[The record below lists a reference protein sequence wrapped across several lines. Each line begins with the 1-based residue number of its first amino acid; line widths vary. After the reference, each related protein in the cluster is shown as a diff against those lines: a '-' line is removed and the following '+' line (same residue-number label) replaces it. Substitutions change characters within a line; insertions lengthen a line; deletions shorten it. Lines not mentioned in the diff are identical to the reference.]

1 MSEPASTA
9 MIAGPGEAGRQMPRG
24 VRGGIIAAG
33 RGAGLTGLALAGL
46 GLLLVMLLGL
56 FLVAVGFGV
65 MAEGSLPS
73 NQRAVTVAV
82 LVLGGLVLTLTLT
95 VPALLG
101 IRQLARLTR
110 ELTGQWA
117 GRPIADPYQPPR
129 PGQLP
134 FRIRLRWL
142 ATDPA
147 TRRDLAWAVL
157 GPVYGLLTGA
167 LPAIAIVTGFLLT
180 GSGLGRGFGSSSSSA
195 AVSAKPGAPGLT
207 NVPTSVS
214 HTHSAGA
221 PLEVL
226 FGLTLVCLGVAV
238 APWLLRGYAGLART
252 LLAPTG
258 QAELAQRVDHLTQ
271 TRIETID
278 SGAAEIRRIERD
290 LHDGAQARLVAVGMT
305 LGAAEDLI
313 GTRPDAAR
321 ALLAEARASSVLAL
335 AELRAL
341 VRGIHPPVL
350 ADRGLADAIRAL
362 ALDSGLRVEVAADL
376 PGRPPPPVESAAYFA
391 VCELLANVSKHA
403 GTRQAWIDLRH
414 ERGMLR
420 VDVADDGSGGADP
433 TGGTGLRGIERRVAA
448 FDGILALNSPA
459 GGPTVVTMEIPC
471 ALSSPKT
478 SSY

>member
-1 MSEPASTA
+1 MSEAATA
-9 MIAGPGEAGRQMPRG
+9 MAGRRPVRAG
-24 VRGGIIAAG
+24 VRGGITATGQGLAF
-33 RGAGLTGLALAGL
+33 AGLAAAQL
-46 GLLLVMLLGL
+46 GLLLLLLFLPFLLGL
-56 FLVAVGFGV
+56 AVV
-65 MAEGSLPS
+65 
-73 NQRAVTVAV
+73 
-82 LVLGGLVLTLTLT
+82 
-95 VPALLG
+95 ALLG
-101 IRQLARLTR
+101 DHGISVRQHAVLALVLLAAGLVVGRLAAVPSLLGLRNLARLTR
-110 ELTGQWA
+110 RLVGDWA
-117 GRPIADPYQPPR
+117 GVSVAESYRSLPSGSQPP
-129 PGQLP
+129 
-134 FRIRLRWL
+134 FHERLYWL
-142 ATDPA
+142 ISDPA
-147 TRRDLAWAVL
+147 TQRDLVWSAVDVVFGWL
-157 GPVYGLLTGA
+157 IAA

-195 AVSAKPGAPGLT
+195 VVSAKPGAVGLP
-207 NVPTSVS
+207 NVTTAVS

-238 APWLLRGYAGLART
+238 APWLLRGYTGLART

-258 QAELAQRVDHLTQ
+258 QAELAQRVHHLTQ

-321 ALLAEARASSVLAL
+321 ALLTEARASSALAL

-420 VDVADDGSGGADP
+420 VDVVDDGSGGADP

-459 GGPTVVTMEIPC
+459 GGPTVATMEIPC

>member
-1 MSEPASTA
+1 MSEAATA
-9 MIAGPGEAGRQMPRG
+9 MAGRRPVRAG
-24 VRGGIIAAG
+24 VRGGITATGQGLAF
-33 RGAGLTGLALAGL
+33 AGLAAAQL
-46 GLLLVMLLGL
+46 GLLLLLLFSPVLLGL
-56 FLVAVGFGV
+56 A
-65 MAEGSLPS
+65 
-73 NQRAVTVAV
+73 VAV
-82 LVLGGLVLTLTLT
+82 LLGDHGMSGRHQVVLALVLLAAGLVVGRLAA
-95 VPALLG
+95 VPSLLG
-101 IRQLARLTR
+101 LRNLARLTR
-110 ELTGQWA
+110 RLVGDWA
-117 GRPIADPYQPPR
+117 GVSVAESYRSLPSGSQPP
-129 PGQLP
+129 
-134 FRIRLRWL
+134 FHERLYWL
-142 ATDPA
+142 TSDPA
-147 TRRDLAWAVL
+147 TRRDLVWSAVDVVFGWL
-157 GPVYGLLTGA
+157 IAA

-195 AVSAKPGAPGLT
+195 VVSAKPGAVGLP
-207 NVPTSVS
+207 NVPTPVS

-238 APWLLRGYAGLART
+238 APWLLRGYTGLART

-258 QAELAQRVDHLTQ
+258 QAELAQRVHHLTQ

-321 ALLAEARASSVLAL
+321 ALLTEARASSALAL

-403 GTRQAWIDLRH
+403 DTRQAWIDLRH

-420 VDVADDGSGGADP
+420 VDVVDDGSGGADP

-459 GGPTVVTMEIPC
+459 GGPTVATMEIPC

>member
-1 MSEPASTA
+1 MSEAATA
-9 MIAGPGEAGRQMPRG
+9 MAGRRPVRAG
-24 VRGGIIAAG
+24 VRGGITATGQGLAF
-33 RGAGLTGLALAGL
+33 AGLAAAQL
-46 GLLLVMLLGL
+46 GLLLLLLFLPFLLGL
-56 FLVAVGFGV
+56 AVV
-65 MAEGSLPS
+65 
-73 NQRAVTVAV
+73 
-82 LVLGGLVLTLTLT
+82 
-95 VPALLG
+95 ALLG
-101 IRQLARLTR
+101 DHGISVRQHAVLALVLLAAGLVVGRLAAVPSLLGLRNLARLTR
-110 ELTGQWA
+110 RLVGDWA
-117 GRPIADPYQPPR
+117 GVSVAESYRSLPSGSQPP
-129 PGQLP
+129 
-134 FRIRLRWL
+134 FHERLYWL
-142 ATDPA
+142 ISDPA
-147 TRRDLAWAVL
+147 TQRDLVWSAVDVVFGWL
-157 GPVYGLLTGA
+157 IAA

-180 GSGLGRGFGSSSSSA
+180 GSGLGRGSGSSSSSA
-195 AVSAKPGAPGLT
+195 VVSAKPGAVGLP
-207 NVPTSVS
+207 NVPTAVS
-214 HTHSAGA
+214 HTHGAGA

-238 APWLLRGYAGLART
+238 APWLLRGYTGLART

-258 QAELAQRVDHLTQ
+258 QAELAQRVHHLTQ

-321 ALLAEARASSVLAL
+321 ALLTEARASSALAL

-420 VDVADDGSGGADP
+420 VDVVDDGSGGADP

-459 GGPTVVTMEIPC
+459 GGPTVATMEIPC

>member
-1 MSEPASTA
+1 
-9 MIAGPGEAGRQMPRG
+9 
-24 VRGGIIAAG
+24 V
-33 RGAGLTGLALAGL
+33 GLAGLALVGL
-46 GLLLVMLLGL
+46 GLLLVLLVGL

-65 MAEGSLPS
+65 VVKGSLPS
-73 NQRAVTVAV
+73 HQRAVMAAV
-82 LVLGGLVLTLTLT
+82 LVLGGLVLTWILT

-110 ELTGQWA
+110 ELIGRWV
-117 GRPIADPYQPPR
+117 GRPIADPYQPPPR

-134 FRIRLRWL
+134 FRNRLRWL
-142 ATDPA
+142 AADPA
-147 TRRDLAWAVL
+147 TWRDLAWAVL
-157 GPVYGLLTGA
+157 GPVYGVLTAA

-195 AVSAKPGAPGLT
+195 VMSAKPGAPGLIS
-207 NVPTSVS
+207 VPTSVS
-214 HTHSAGA
+214 HTHSAAGS

-258 QAELAQRVDHLTQ
+258 QAELAQRVHHLTQ

-321 ALLAEARASSVLAL
+321 ALLAEARASSALAL

-403 GTRQAWIDLRH
+403 GTRQACIDLRH

-448 FDGILALNSPA
+448 FDGILALNSPS
-459 GGPTVVTMEIPC
+459 GGPTVAIMEIPC

>member
-1 MSEPASTA
+1 MSEAATA
-9 MIAGPGEAGRQMPRG
+9 MAGRRPVRAG
-24 VRGGIIAAG
+24 VRGGITATG
-33 RGAGLTGLALAGL
+33 QGLAFAVLAAAQL
-46 GLLLVMLLGL
+46 GLLLLLLFLPFLLGL
-56 FLVAVGFGV
+56 AVVVLLGDHGISV
-65 MAEGSLPS
+65 R
-73 NQRAVTVAV
+73 QHAV
-82 LVLGGLVLTLTLT
+82 LALVLLAAGLVVGRLAA
-95 VPALLG
+95 VPSLLG
-101 IRQLARLTR
+101 LRNLARLTR
-110 ELTGQWA
+110 RLIGDWA
-117 GRPIADPYQPPR
+117 GVSVAESYRSLPSGSQPP
-129 PGQLP
+129 
-134 FRIRLRWL
+134 FHERLYWL
-142 ATDPA
+142 ISDPA
-147 TRRDLAWAVL
+147 TQRDLVWSAVDVVFGWL
-157 GPVYGLLTGA
+157 IAA

-180 GSGLGRGFGSSSSSA
+180 GSGLGRRFGRSSSSA
-195 AVSAKPGAPGLT
+195 VFSAKPGAVGLS
-207 NVPTSVS
+207 NVPTAVS

-238 APWLLRGYAGLART
+238 APWLLRGYTGLART

-258 QAELAQRVDHLTQ
+258 QAELAQRVYHLAQ
-271 TRIETID
+271 TRTETID

-321 ALLAEARASSVLAL
+321 ALLTEARASSALAL

-459 GGPTVVTMEIPC
+459 GGPTVATMEIPC

-478 SSY
+478 SSS